1 MDKAKVIKR
10 VNNLKKIKG
19 IVEIAKF
26 DTLQKL
32 SKAKEV
38 KAHHY
43 KMAELS
49 AEVLNFAKS
58 KYKISSLINRKA
70 DEKRTKGTLWVYVTM
85 TSNLIKTSYEHF
97 DHMID
102 AGFNPE
108 TDKLIVVGK
117 PAIKF
122 AAKRKYDILLQEDD
136 IKHSVKN
143 VSSVV
148 NEALTNKLFKTILI
162 VANTR
167 SIKNEPYQLYPLK
180 KIDDKKKKA
189 FSKTKFYFS
198 IVETIINISA
208 SYVENTLNGIYQET
222 YINFYKEKLVRHE
235 GSLKNIDERVD
246 KLKSEINKIHRKEET
261 EEMIQVT
268 QMAKRK

>member
-32 SKAKEV
+32 TKAKEI
-38 KAHHY
+38 KDHHY

-49 AEVLNFAKS
+49 SEVINFARS
-58 KYKISSLINRKA
+58 KYRIASLINRKTH
-70 DEKRTKGTLWVYVTM
+70 EKKVKGTLWVYVTM

-97 DHMID
+97 DHMI
-102 AGFNPE
+102 ASGFNPE
-108 TDKLIVVGK
+108 FDKLIVVGK

-122 AAKRKYDILLQEDD
+122 AKKRKYDVLLQEED
-136 IKHSVKN
+136 IEHSIKN
-143 VSSVV
+143 VAAVL
-148 NEALTNKLFKTILI
+148 NESLTNKLFSKILV

-167 SIKNEPYQLYPLK
+167 SIKNEPFKLYPLK
-180 KIDDKKKKA
+180 EIDKEKKKA
-189 FSKTKFYFS
+189 YTKTKFYFS

-208 SYVENTLNGIYQET
+208 SYVENTLSGIYQEA

-235 GSLKNIDERVD
+235 GSLKNIDERVA

-268 QMAKRK
+268 QMTKRK